1 MDIRSNPPSA
11 HELTFMAE
19 LSEEEVFAACRA
31 DNGLHK
37 LTGADGGCG
46 TPSHQDQWTGPA
58 LTKAAAHRFEQ
69 RRRCHGCREW
79 WQSSAGGISGVFS
92 IVLVVIIV
100 LYAAFIIASP
110 ALIDNVIIGSPGEP
124 KFVAKTFLQITMPV
138 KVVVGSICALLI
150 VFAVWTIRR
159 VTCARAS
166 TLVEIARTDEE
177 RLHSKWLV
185 VRAVTLLLSAKGP
198 ASPWFAHVTLAK
210 ELFETFLQILNVAGY
225 AEQGYSPGGTCTGAS
240 TMVISG
246 TVMSHRY

>member
-1 MDIRSNPPSA
+1 MDIRSSPPPA

-19 LSEEEVFAACRA
+19 LSEEEDFAACRA
-31 DNGLHK
+31 DNSLHK

-46 TPSHQDQWTGPA
+46 APTHVELTIRKAQEEPSRG
-58 LTKAAAHRFEQ
+58 
-69 RRRCHGCREW
+69 HGCRTW
-79 WQSSAGGISGVFS
+79 WNSSTGGMSGVFS
-92 IVLVVIIV
+92 IVLAVIIV

-110 ALIDNVIIGSPGEP
+110 ALIDNVIIEKPVAG
-124 KFVAKTFLQITMPV
+124 KFLKITMPV
-138 KVVVGSICALLI
+138 NVVVGSICALLI

-166 TLVEIARTDEE
+166 TLVEIARTEEE

-185 VRAVTLLLSAKGP
+185 VRAATLLLIAKGP